1 MSDQQTLEKSAI
13 EQLLNNNLKEQR
25 SSRRWGIF
33 FKLAFLFYLIIT
45 LWILYP
51 NESLTTINKSKP
63 HTSLIDIK
71 GELDDSAQSNADNVA
86 TSLEAAFHDS
96 NTKGIIIRINSPG
109 GSAVQAAYIYDEII
123 RLEKKYPTI
132 KVYAVCTD
140 VCASAAYYIAS
151 AAQEIYVNPASI
163 VGSIGV
169 LMEGFGFVNT
179 MNKLGVER
187 RLFTAGEHK
196 GFLDPYSP
204 LKPSDPVY
212 VQQMLNIVHAQFI
225 KAVQDGRGTRLKNN
239 IPDLFSGL
247 AWTGRQAYDFGLVD
261 GFGSPGFVARTII
274 KNETIVDYTV
284 KPSYVDIIANKIGA
298 SFAQRFSSD
307 LGINRQMRAT
317 ERY

>member
-1 MSDQQTLEKSAI
+1 MSDQQSLEKTVI
-13 EQLLNNNLKEQR
+13 EQLLNKNLKEQR

-33 FKLAFLFYLIIT
+33 FKLAFLLFLIVT
-45 LWILYP
+45 LWVLYP

-63 HTSLIDIK
+63 HTALIDIK
-71 GELDDSAQSNADNVA
+71 GELDDSAQSSADNIA
-86 TSLEAAFHDS
+86 TSLDSAFRDS

-109 GSAVQAAYIYDEII
+109 GSAVQAAYVYDEII
-123 RLEKKYPTI
+123 RLEKKYPSI

-140 VCASAAYYIAS
+140 ICTSAAYYIAS
-151 AAQEIYVNPASI
+151 AANEIYVNPASI

-179 MNKLGVER
+179 MNKIGVER

-204 LKPSDPVY
+204 LKPTDPQY

-225 KAVQDGRGTRLKNN
+225 KAVQDGRGKRLKSN
-239 IPDLFSGL
+239 PDLFSGL
-247 AWTGRQAYDFGLVD
+247 AWTGQQAYDFGLVD
-261 GFGSPGFVARTII
+261 GFGSPGFVARSII
-274 KNETIVDYTV
+274 KNDTIVDYTV
-284 KPSYVDIIANKIGA
+284 KPSYVDMIASKIGA

-307 LGINRQMRAT
+307 LGLNRQMRAT
-317 ERY
+317 EKY